1 MKKQYILAGLMFSM
15 FLCCFTQVQ
24 DVHSVS
30 ISWCYMFNTS
40 PWCCAEGDMDHGY
53 IMPGVPVYSMSFD
66 KPHTMEGGYYVI
78 CPNTKMKLE
87 DIDSHN
93 YVCTDALPAN
103 YPANLY
109 AWVYD
114 SGNTQISDTQNG
126 FQLPPNVARSS
137 VFSTTC
143 AVMFT
148 DQGPR
153 TNYLDV
159 YTFTTLG
166 DYTVYVDYLRM
177 YNGLLGCPNQYDIWN
192 DIYPCGWKK
201 PGWVAHR
208 TYNVR
213 VKSMPVPPP
222 GPDSVCP
229 GIWVAEASL
238 GGFSKYNPVMEA
250 QDGMLVVS
258 VVGGSDS
265 VQVNEYTP
273 GVGSSGW
280 YDLGGYI
287 TSQTKLARDGGSL
300 GVYGMGGDGLVWR
313 RMYQGPGSWSPWEP
327 TCGSSMGVVGPT
339 AVSLGSEMYQVVKG
353 SVEIKRCVP
362 TKDVSLVYSV
372 TDDHSPMLSCSLWT
386 DISGAWQES
395 QTHANVSNGMTD
407 SFTVNDVPAGS
418 YSWTVK
424 CVDGGGKS
432 SDAVNGP
439 WTFTVSS

>member
-1 MKKQYILAGLMFSM
+1 MEKQYILVGLV

-24 DVHSVS
+24 DVRSEFHCVD
-30 ISWCYMFNTS
+30 
-40 PWCCAEGDMDHGY
+40 GDWHHNFRMVG
-53 IMPGVPVYSMSFD
+53 IPSYSMSFD
-66 KPHTMEGGYYVI
+66 KPHTLEGGYYVI
-78 CPNTKMKLE
+78 CPNTNMKLE
-87 DIDSHN
+87 DIGSYN
-93 YVCTDALPAN
+93 YVCADAMGDH
-103 YPANLY
+103 YPANLL

-114 SGNTQISDTQNG
+114 SDNNKISQTQNG
-126 FQLPPNVARSS
+126 YQLPNIDRST

-143 AVMFT
+143 GIKFVGMGT
-148 DQGPR
+148 RSD
-153 TNYLDV
+153 YLDV
-159 YTFTTLG
+159 YTFTTPG
-166 DYTVYVDYLRM
+166 DYTVYVDYMRL
-177 YNGLLGCPNQYDIWN
+177 YQDHGCPWCWGCPNNLDWARM
-192 DIYPCGWKK
+192 PCGFQR
-201 PGWVAHR
+201 PGWVAST

-213 VKSMPVPPP
+213 VKSLPVPSPV
-222 GPDSVCP
+222 PDSVCP

-250 QDGMLVVS
+250 QDGRLVVS
-258 VVGGSDS
+258 VVEGSDS

-372 TDDHSPMLSCSLWT
+372 TDDHSPTLSCSLWT
-386 DISGAWQES
+386 DISGIWQES
-395 QTHANVSNGMTD
+395 QIHADVSNGMTD

-418 YSWTVK
+418 YSWTVN

-432 SDAVNGP
+432 ADAVNGS
-439 WTFTVSS
+439 WTFTVSSS